1 MIVHSYQ
8 PTPHFHGMDWKDVK
22 SNDNI
27 RNEGS
32 SERIVLNVIFDFF
45 FSRIL
50 WIWDVCVFVCIF
62 VCSCVYVCE
71 CVCIFV
77 CICVYLFVFV
87 YICVYLCVC
96 L

>member
-1 MIVHSYQ
+1 MKVHSYQ
-8 PTPHFHGMDWKDVK
+8 PTPHFHGVDWKDVK

-45 FSRIL
+45 FFT
-50 WIWDVCVFVCIF
+50 DFVDLGR
-62 VCSCVYVCE
+62 
-71 CVCIFV
+71 V
-77 CICVYLFVFV
+77 CICV